1 MKTCIVCNTE
11 KADDVFEAR
20 RNQCKECRKAIQRLY
35 RRSNNKAQEW
45 IEKNKERFAELQH
58 NNYVKN
64 KEKINEKY
72 VERYHTDPH
81 FKKLRLY
88 RTSLNNFF
96 NGKSKN
102 KVHKTIDCT
111 REFFLTWLESAFTE
125 EMTLDN
131 HGDVWVLDHVIPL
144 DKVKTDEDFVQ
155 IAKWWNIRPVT
166 MKYNLVKNKYGDP
179 DHDQALLHLAN
190 LKKHTTD
197 ELFKSYEDLLAKH
210 LVAGNP

>member
-1 MKTCIVCNTE
+1 MKTCKVCNIE
-11 KADDVFEAR
+11 KADDAFEAR
-20 RNQCKECRKAIQRLY
+20 RNQCKECRKAIQRDY

-45 IEKNKERFAELQH
+45 IEKNRERFAELQH

-72 VERYHTDPH
+72 VERYANDPH
-81 FKKLRLY
+81 FKKMRLY
-88 RTSLNNFF
+88 RRSMSSLVHGETKTS
-96 NGKSKN
+96 K
-102 KVHKTIDCT
+102 HIDCD
-111 REFFLTWLESAFTE
+111 RDFFLEWLESAFTD
-125 EMTLDN
+125 EMTMEN
-131 HGDVWVLDHVIPL
+131 YGEVWVLDHVIPL

-166 MKYNLVKNKYGDP
+166 MKYNLVKNKYV

>member
-1 MKTCIVCNTE
+1 MKTCIVCNIE
-11 KADDVFEAR
+11 KADDAFATR
-20 RNQCKECRKAIQRLY
+20 RNQCKECYKAIQRNY
-35 RRSNNKAQEW
+35 RRSNNKAKEW
-45 IEKNKERFAELQH
+45 VEKNKEKMAELQH

-72 VERYHTDPH
+72 VERYANDPH
-81 FKKLRLY
+81 FRKMRLY
-88 RTSLNNFF
+88 RASMNSFF
-96 NGKSKN
+96 NGETKKSE
-102 KVHKTIDCT
+102 IIGCT
-111 REFFLTWLESAFTE
+111 REFFMKWLESAFTP
-125 EMTLDN
+125 EMNLDN
-131 HGDVWVLDHVIPL
+131 HGTVWVLDHVIPL

-179 DHDQALLHLAN
+179 DQALVHLAN

-197 ELFKSYEDLLAKH
+197 ELFNNYEILLAKH